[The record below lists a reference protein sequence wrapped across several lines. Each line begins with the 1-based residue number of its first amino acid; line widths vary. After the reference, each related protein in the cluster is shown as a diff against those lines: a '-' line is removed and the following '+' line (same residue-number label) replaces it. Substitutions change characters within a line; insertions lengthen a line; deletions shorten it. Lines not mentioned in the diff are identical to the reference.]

1 MFLFGGCAEQVLE
14 NSTSDTVPSTTS
26 GEETFSG
33 VKAQF
38 SSSTGRVPQPSDL
51 ILNSLN
57 SALVAAG
64 GSALTGVN
72 RQMPIRVPF
81 SGSLA
86 SLYSDNGS
94 WNSTNGL
101 KLAQNLLIFPSDN
114 ASAVVTPWPKFDK
127 ANNSVTGGKFKAVQ
141 QDSNYDL
148 VLVPDSDTFVDNK
161 TYQSFD
167 IETINK
173 SLNINFIAPML
184 IYRNSINYMKLRK
197 FGRIINCSSIGTKFG
212 GGENTFSYS
221 LAKHCSEFIP
231 SEIRRL
237 ARYNVLFNNIK
248 LGVVKTKLHKNIKNK
263 NITNR
268 IKKIPA
274 RRSAKLDEIINL
286 IKFFIRDNSYI
297 ASETVNISGG
307 E

>member
-1 MFLFGGCAEQVLE
+1 MHGNL
-14 NSTSDTVPSTTS
+14 
-26 GEETFSG
+26 
-33 VKAQF
+33 KKKI
-38 SSSTGRVPQPSDL
+38 L
-51 ILNSLN
+51 ILGGSSEIGYNLVNSLIAEN
-57 SALVAAG
+57 YKIFIHYNNNKPNLKENKDIK
-64 GSALTGVN
+64 LIKKN
-72 RQMPIRVPF
+72 F
-81 SGSLA
+81 SKIKNKNFKTL
-86 SLYSDNGS
+86 
-94 WNSTNGL
+94 L
-101 KLAQNLLIFPSDN
+101 KDFKNFDIIINLI
-114 ASAVVTPWPKFDK
+114 
-127 ANNSVTGGKFKAVQ
+127 G
-141 QDSNYDL
+141 
-148 VLVPDSDTFVDNK
+148 FVDNK